1 VDQLFQLKN
10 LLIIPNIPGK
20 ISFKLHNKFLCFFL
34 QREKPFGLIIVL
46 NSDGNAEGDLFSDD
60 GESIDTIGTKSF
72 YYSTYKWSTS
82 NNRLIINIIENNS
95 PQMSNKILDTLTIY
109 GLDHIPDIININNIQ
124 FHPKIR
130 PNTNIVE
137 VNGLGLSMTQ
147 SYTLTWTTN
156 GTGTVDPPTEVK
168 YRVDCHPDLGK
179 YTK

>member
-1 VDQLFQLKN
+1 
-10 LLIIPNIPGK
+10 
-20 ISFKLHNKFLCFFL
+20 
-34 QREKPFGLIIVL
+34 
-46 NSDGNAEGDLFSDD
+46 
-60 GESIDTIGTKSF
+60 
-72 YYSTYKWSTS
+72 
-82 NNRLIINIIENNS
+82 
-95 PQMSNKILDTLTIY
+95 MSNKILDTLIIY

-156 GTGTVDPPTEVK
+156 GTVMVDPPTEVK